1 MNANNTPFDDAE
13 LKAAEA
19 EAENTKTEAAT
30 AVDPY
35 VYVIKLKEPFSYEG
49 KVYEKLTL
57 NCAKLTGADSLAIET
72 EMSMLGK
79 GLIAPEFSGDYMSR
93 MACRACEEKIPLNTL
108 LALPLYEF
116 NRVRSKMRSFLL
128 ASKS

>member
-1 MNANNTPFDDAE
+1 MSTNNAAFDDAE

-19 EAENTKTEAAT
+19 EAEDTKAEAAT
-30 AVDPY
+30 AANPY

-49 KVYEKLTL
+49 ETYDKLTL
-57 NCAKLTGADSLAIET
+57 NCAKLTGKDSLAIEN

-93 MACRACEEKIPLNTL
+93 MACRACEEKIPLN
-108 LALPLYEF
+108 ALMAMPMYEF
-116 NRVRSKMRSFLL
+116 NKVRSKMRSFLL
-128 ASKS
+128 ATKS